1 MTNSAT
7 ASLLLWFALLPV
19 HSSQD
24 ELGKIT
30 KIYVQGESP
39 AAAQVRAKLENGFQC
54 LELAPE
60 RKGAE
65 AVLQIHASET
75 GALGM
80 LGEKKNFALVS
91 GLLVNSFGAHLWDF
105 TQRTPGSG
113 IERAVDAVLKKLA
126 RDCDCKKRL
135 KAKKNSP
142 W

>member
-7 ASLLLWFALLPV
+7 AFLLLWFVFLPA

-30 KIYVQGESP
+30 KIYVQGDSP
-39 AAAQVRAKLENGFQC
+39 AAAHVRAELENGFQC
-54 LELAPE
+54 LELAPD
-60 RKGAE
+60 RKTAD
-65 AVLQIHASET
+65 AVLQMHASET
-75 GALGM
+75 GARGM

-91 GLLVNSFGAHLWDF
+91 GLLVNSLGAHLWDN
-105 TQRTPGSG
+105 TQRTPGNG

-135 KAKKNSP
+135 KAKKN
-142 W
+142 